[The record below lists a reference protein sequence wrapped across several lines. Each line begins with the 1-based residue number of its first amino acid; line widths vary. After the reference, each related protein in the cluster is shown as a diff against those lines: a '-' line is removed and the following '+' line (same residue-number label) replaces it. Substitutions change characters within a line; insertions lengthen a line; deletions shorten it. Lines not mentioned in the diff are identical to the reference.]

1 MAGQRSF
8 HPPVLFR
15 LEHTE
20 HETTKLTA
28 AFTRF
33 DQDGNCVLDEKE
45 QKETQQKML
54 CQLVWKT
61 ELQNTFISGS
71 QGREKDP
78 KAVIPRS
85 CLVMPTNSSNTQC
98 GALGPPF
105 KNFPWGAETPQ
116 LAFG

>member
-33 DQDGNCVLDEKE
+33 DQDGNCVLDKKE
-45 QKETQQKML
+45 QKETQQKL
-54 CQLVWKT
+54 EGERVSPGGEATRKLLILLFLQHTRNTNQLG
-61 ELQNTFISGS
+61 NPPMD
-71 QGREKDP
+71 GRE
-78 KAVIPRS
+78 R
-85 CLVMPTNSSNTQC
+85 
-98 GALGPPF
+98 AL
-105 KNFPWGAETPQ
+105 
-116 LAFG
+116 